1 MSTFVTHE
9 PCPSCG
15 SHNNLARYD
24 DGHAYC
30 FGCQYRE
37 GTEKGMGKPSSF
49 EFLAITPKALLQRKL
64 NLDTC
69 TKWGYGV
76 SVYQGKP
83 CQVATYRTE
92 QGTPVVQKLRFAD
105 KSFLMLGEKSSKDS
119 IPLYGMN
126 LWSGGKIVVVTEGE
140 IDALTV
146 SQLQGNKW
154 PVVSVPTGASGAFKA
169 IKTHLNWFDGFEK
182 VILMFDQDDA
192 GQQAALR
199 CAELFKPGHA
209 ALAKL
214 SMKDPNE
221 LLLAGRGDEII
232 REIFNAKPYRP
243 DGIVEGKDTWEFL
256 LKQSH
261 KKGVSYPFDGLNVK
275 TQGIRRGE
283 VVTVCAGT
291 GIGKS
296 QLCREIALHLITLG
310 EKVGYI
316 ALEEGLGKT
325 VASFVGLSLGQPI
338 HASLE
343 PSEEVKKAWEG
354 IAPKL
359 VFYDHFG
366 SLDTDILLNRL
377 RYMAMGLDCT
387 FIVLDHLSIVISG
400 IREGDERRLID
411 NTMTKL
417 RSLVEEQQI
426 GLILVS
432 HLRRSD
438 GKPHEEGGVTSLSHL
453 RGSGGTAHLS
463 DIVLGLERNQQSDTP
478 HETVVRVLKNR
489 FSGNTG
495 VACTLTYDLTTG
507 RMSEGTET
515 QGFQTQG
522 FQTQE
527 PVAPF

>member
-1 MSTFVTHE
+1 MH
-9 PCPSCG
+9 
-15 SHNNLARYD
+15 
-24 DGHAYC
+24 
-30 FGCQYRE
+30 
-37 GTEKGMGKPSSF
+37 
-49 EFLAITPKALLQRKL
+49 
-64 NLDTC
+64 
-69 TKWGYGV
+69 
-76 SVYQGKP
+76 
-83 CQVATYRTE
+83 
-92 QGTPVVQKLRFAD
+92 
-105 KSFLMLGEKSSKDS
+105 
-119 IPLYGMN
+119 

-169 IKTHLNWFDGFEK
+169 IKAHLNWFDSFEK
-182 VILMFDQDDA
+182 VILMFDQDEV
-192 GQQAALR
+192 GQQAALK

-209 ALAKL
+209 VIAKL

-221 LLLAGRGDEII
+221 LLLAGKGDEII

-243 DGIVEGKDTWEFL
+243 DGIIEGKDTWEFL

-261 KKGVSYPFDGLNVK
+261 KKGVSYPFEGLNVK

-325 VASFVGLSLGQPI
+325 VASFVGLSLGQPSNI
-338 HASLE
+338 ALE

-354 IAPKL
+354 LAPHL

-453 RGSGGTAHLS
+453 RGSGGTSHLS
-463 DIVLGLERNQQSDTP
+463 DIVLGLERNQQSDHP
-478 HETVVRVLKNR
+478 NETIVRVLKNR

-495 VACTLTYDLTTG
+495 VACTLNYDPVTG
-507 RMSEGTET
+507 RMSESLNPS
-515 QGFQTQG
+515 F
-522 FQTQE
+522 
-527 PVAPF
+527 